1 MARPA
6 TLARTLATLALL
18 AALPGLAAHAQA
30 ADPVHAVAPPQPP
43 GTSALGLPGP
53 HTLTDPAIQAAWT
66 PAQHRLY
73 DHAVADDHAPHDWRL
88 IARGTNVVLRYDANS
103 LHRDGNDVQVLQ
115 TSQVLNPRGSAF
127 LAHTFQYAGTGQV
140 HALINDIEFDCAAP
154 RQKMLAQ
161 WLDDNAGDI
170 LQLRYGSKRW
180 GPSSGDFADMRLKF
194 CAAAGRPAT
203 TLAREL
209 AAWHKT
215 SAGREAVPGAR
226 PKTTA
231 AADAQSLGPD
241 SMFGLNLQFFLIAMA
256 AGLYNLASVVFGFE
270 QVLNLRTF
278 SWTDLNTKRAHRECL
293 AVGILFVLSALILP
307 KIFDRGRFFTDLATA
322 CMVTVSDL
330 VQRLRV
336 GLG

>member
-6 TLARTLATLALL
+6 NLARTLATLALL
-18 AALPGLAAHAQA
+18 AALPGLAAPAQA

-53 HTLTDPAIQAAWT
+53 HTLADPAVQAAWT

-73 DHAVADDHAPHDWRL
+73 RHAVADDHAPHDWRL

-103 LHRDGNDVQVLQ
+103 LHRDGDDVQVLQ

-127 LAHTFQYAGTGQV
+127 LARTFQYAGTGQV

-161 WLDDNAGDI
+161 WLDDSAGDI

-180 GPSSGDFADMRLKF
+180 GPLSADFADMRLKF

-203 TLAREL
+203 TLASEL

-241 SMFGLNLQFFLIAMA
+241 SMFGLELPFFLIAMVAGIYHLA
-256 AGLYNLASVVFGFE
+256 AYFFRFE
-270 QVLNLRTF
+270 QLLNPRTLTWF
-278 SWTDLNTKRAHRECL
+278 DLNTKRARRECL
-293 AVGILFVLSALILP
+293 ATGIMLVLAALIIP
-307 KIFDRGRFFTDLATA
+307 EMFDGGGFFTDLATA
-322 CMVTVSDL
+322 CSVTVGDL
-330 VQRLRV
+330 VQRLRM
-336 GLG
+336 GMG